1 MLPIRGIAIAPPGT
15 SRLSTSVAGRLPVG
29 KDLLSFSRPLCGEG

>member
-1 MLPIRGIAIAPPGT
+1 MTLALRRI
-15 SRLSTSVAGRLPVG
+15 SRLVVSVAGRLRVG